1 MKIRSDYVTNS
12 SSSSFAI
19 LKKDLDDDQIDA
31 IKNHIWLAEKL
42 KLRLYSQ
49 AWSIDEDENF
59 IYGDTYMDN
68 FDMEAFLKAIDVNL
82 AKVIWNYTDSDIKDA
97 LDEEDYNDDWRD
109 ILHRGF

>member
-1 MKIRSDYVTNS
+1 MKIREDYVTNS

-19 LKKDLDDDQIDA
+19 LKKDLDNDQIDA

-42 KLRLYSQ
+42 KLGLYSDS
-49 AWSIDEDENF
+49 WSIDEDENF
-59 IYGDTYMDN
+59 IYGDTYCDN

-82 AKVIWNYTDSDIKDA
+82 SKVIWNYTDIDIEDV
-97 LDEEDYNDDWRD
+97 LDEENYNDDWRD